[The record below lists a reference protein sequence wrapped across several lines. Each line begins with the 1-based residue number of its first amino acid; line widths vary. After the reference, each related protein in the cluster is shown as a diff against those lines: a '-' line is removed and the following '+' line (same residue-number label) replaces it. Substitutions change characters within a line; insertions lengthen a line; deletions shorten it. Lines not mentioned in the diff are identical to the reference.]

1 MYIDLSGQWDCECM
15 GNHYTVVLPGT
26 LDENGIGMKDTAG
39 AAWHPDA
46 ISNQALQA
54 ADNCIATRLTRKHTY
69 TGPVV
74 FSRLLEWRV
83 PMEQRVF
90 IECERSRKL
99 SLRVNGREA
108 EMFCPGTVSTPYVFE
123 VTDLVTGHDRLEFVC
138 DNSYP
143 GWPKDSIVCSSAAT
157 DETQTNW
164 NGLLGCLS
172 LRTENAC
179 FISGLRVYPENGLLN
194 VKVEVCADRTREGTM
209 TLRSNV
215 LQREEQVPVRVEA
228 GKCEVS
234 FRSLETR
241 EDAPNWDEDDGQL
254 YTLTAEFAG
263 ERKTVRFGLREF
275 AARDGHLTLN
285 GRPVFLRSEANCA
298 VFPETGH
305 PPMDT
310 ESWRKIL
317 LQYRAYGVNCM
328 RFHSHC
334 PPEAAF
340 TAADELGMLMQ
351 PELSHWNPKTAF
363 STEESR
369 IYYRNELKQILMMLA
384 NHPSFVMLTLG
395 NELHADADGHT
406 FMSLLLDEARALDP
420 TRLYAN
426 GSNVHYGMMGCDPHS
441 DFYTSCNYYEYPLR
455 ATNSGMNGWLN
466 RQYPDIPV
474 NYDRTV
480 DEIRKAS
487 FQPVISF
494 EVGQY
499 EVLPDFDELSEFNG
513 VTVPDNLIRI
523 RNEADRKGALQRW
536 KERVEATGELALLCY
551 RAEVEAALATKGMS
565 GISLLGLQ
573 DFPGQGTAL
582 VGMMNSHLH
591 PKPYPFAKPERFAG
605 FFRGV
610 LPLILTGKRTFRNTE
625 RIEIPLQLANYGKV
639 DLSGAAEWSLSGKDV
654 LFRGSTEPITV
665 LCGSLTDL
673 GSITA
678 GLNGVRSACRLDLR
692 VRFAEYENNSSIW
705 VFPDECLPCPDEVY
719 ECRVLDE
726 EAQSVLEE
734 GGIVYLAPDS
744 TAGAL
749 PDSIRSQFSTDFWS
763 VGTFPEQEGG
773 MGQLI
778 DSKHPLFRNF
788 PTENHTDWQWWP
800 MAGSRAVILPER
812 YETIIE
818 VMDSYAYLRPMAQ
831 LLECRCGKGRL
842 LFSTLGL
849 HQMTEYPE
857 AQALQNAIYRYLA
870 SPDFAPGQR
879 IDASVFERL
888 VVSVE

>member
-1 MYIDLSGQWDCECM
+1 M
-15 GNHYTVVLPGT
+15 GNHYQAALPGT

-46 ISNQALQA
+46 MSNQTLQA
-54 ADNCIATRLTRKHTY
+54 AENCIATRLTRKHTY
-69 TGPVV
+69 TGPAA
-74 FSRLLEWRV
+74 FSRIMEWQV
-83 PMEQRVF
+83 PAGKRVF

-108 EMFCPGTVSTPYVFE
+108 EVFCPGTVSTPYVFE
-123 VTDLVTGHDRLEFVC
+123 VTDLVTGHDRLEFIC

-143 GWPKDSIVCSSAAT
+143 GWPKDSIICSSAAT

-164 NGLLGCLS
+164 NGLLGYFS

-179 FISGLRVYPENGLLN
+179 FISGLRVYPVNGLLN
-194 VKVEVCADRTREGTM
+194 VKAEVCADHAWESTM
-209 TLRSNV
+209 TLRSDV
-215 LQREEQVPVRVEA
+215 LRREECALVRGEA
-228 GKCEVS
+228 GTCEIS
-234 FRSLETR
+234 FNSLELR
-241 EDAPNWDEDDGQL
+241 ADVANWDEDDGQL
-254 YTLTAEFAG
+254 YTLTAEFAE

-275 AARDGHLTLN
+275 TARDGHLILN

-310 ESWRKIL
+310 EIWRKIL
-317 LQYRAYGVNCM
+317 LQYRSYGVNCM

-369 IYYRNELKQILMMLA
+369 SYYRTELKQILKMLA

-395 NELHADADGHT
+395 NELHADPDGHT
-406 FMSLLLDEARALDP
+406 FMSVLLDEARALDP

-455 ATNSGMNGWLN
+455 AANSGMKGWLN
-466 RQYPDIPV
+466 RQYPDTAV

-480 DEIRKAS
+480 DEIRKITS
-487 FQPVISF
+487 QPVISF

-499 EVLPDFDELSEFNG
+499 EVLPDFDELSDFAG
-513 VTVPDNLIRI
+513 VTVPDNLNRI
-523 RNEADRKGALQRW
+523 RNEADRKGVLARW
-536 KERVEATGELALLCY
+536 KERVDASGELALLCY

-582 VGMMNSHLH
+582 VGMMNSHLC
-591 PKPYPFAKPERFAG
+591 PKPFPFAKPERFAE

-610 LPLILTGKRTFRNTE
+610 LPLILTGKRTYRNTE
-625 RIEIPLQLANYGKV
+625 ILQIPLQMVNYGKT
-639 DLSGAAEWSLSGKDV
+639 DLYGTAEWSLTGDGTS
-654 LFRGSTEPITV
+654 LHGSAEPV
-665 LCGSLTDL
+665 SAPCGLLTDL
-673 GSITA
+673 GIIKA
-678 GLNGVRSACRLDLR
+678 ALNSVVHPCRLDLR
-692 VRFAEYENNSSIW
+692 VRFAGHENNSSIW
-705 VFPDECLPCPDEVY
+705 VFPDECPDRPAEVY
-719 ECRVLDE
+719 ECRALDE
-726 EAQSVLEE
+726 GAQSVLDE

-744 TAGAL
+744 TAESL
-749 PDSIRSQFSTDFWS
+749 PDSIQSQFSTDFWS

-778 DSKHPLFRNF
+778 ACGHPLFRDF

-831 LLECRCGKGRL
+831 ILECRCKKGRL

-849 HQMTEYPE
+849 HQMMEYPE
-857 AQALQNAIYRYLA
+857 AQALQNAIYRYLG
-870 SPDFAPGQR
+870 SDDFAPRQQ

-888 VVSVE
+888 VVTAETMEKDIS